1 MARMTLNLRLAKRQK
16 YSSGSLKVP
25 ETERTKTF
33 LCCGVLF
40 VVFLLTT
47 WPLKNAGRQVGW
59 KSLIILIVSE
69 ALVRIG
75 QPGLDID

>member
-1 MARMTLNLRLAKRQK
+1 MARMTLYLHLAKRQIFK
-16 YSSGSLKVP
+16 RISKSSRDRKDENVSLLWHFV
-25 ETERTKTF
+25 
-33 LCCGVLF
+33 CGVSVDNLA
-40 VVFLLTT
+40 
-47 WPLKNAGRQVGW
+47 PKNAGRQVGW